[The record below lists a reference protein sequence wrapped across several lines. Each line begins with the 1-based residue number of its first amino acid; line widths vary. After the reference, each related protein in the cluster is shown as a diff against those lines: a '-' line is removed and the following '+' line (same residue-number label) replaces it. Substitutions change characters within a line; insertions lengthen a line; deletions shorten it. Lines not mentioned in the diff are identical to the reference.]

1 MARLVYAKDDKIMVS
16 PENIPTKEDT
26 VAVDSIE
33 ALKDYKLIYET
44 KESKENARVIMGS
57 TTGIPTEDDDTIY
70 EAKKESEDEDTGSQT
85 PDTTT
90 PSETPASPEGDGD
103 GDTVEESGNEPD
115 APTDEVEEVE

>member
-26 VAVDSIE
+26 GAVDSIE

-57 TTGIPTEDDDTIY
+57 TTGIPTEGDDTIY
-70 EAKKESEDEDTGSQT
+70 EAKEESEDKT
-85 PDTTT
+85 
-90 PSETPASPEGDGD
+90 ETPASVNVEPE
-103 GDTVEESGNEPD
+103 TPVETEEPENELD
-115 APTDEVEEVE
+115 ASAEETEEAE

>member
-85 PDTTT
+85 PDTT

-103 GDTVEESGNEPD
+103 GDTVEEPGNEPD